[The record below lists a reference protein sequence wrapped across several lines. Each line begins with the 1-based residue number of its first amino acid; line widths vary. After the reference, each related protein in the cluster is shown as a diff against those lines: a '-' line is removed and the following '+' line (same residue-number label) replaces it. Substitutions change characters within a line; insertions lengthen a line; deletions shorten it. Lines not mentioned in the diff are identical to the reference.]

1 MLVVGKFPLIIRLLS
16 ARLAHLSTFF
26 LFTSGGD
33 SDILDRSRAHSDE
46 EDEDEACDVS
56 EQSDDSLSTKSSRIV
71 PSSRRA
77 RTRSTSRHRRSGR
90 RDEEDAGERDRED
103 AISYASRNNERGDRR
118 RSSSRKGSK
127 RTSST
132 KKYGLEN
139 IGPTGTSYSLWTSR
153 KSLKRDHKRKFN
165 RSMCGVLLGVSVVL
179 VVLGILGII
188 GTYSELFNLLA
199 I

>member
-16 ARLAHLSTFF
+16 ARLTHLSTFL
-26 LFTSGGD
+26 LFTSGAD

-46 EDEDEACDVS
+46 EDEDEASDIS

-77 RTRSTSRHRRSGR
+77 RTRSNSRHRRSGR
-90 RDEEDAGERDRED
+90 DEEEAGERDRED

-139 IGPTGTSYSLWTSR
+139 LGPPGTSYSLWTSR

-188 GTYSELFNLLA
+188 GTYSESFNLLA
-199 I
+199 L

>member
-1 MLVVGKFPLIIRLLS
+1 MLVVGKFPLIIRLFP
-16 ARLAHLSTFF
+16 ARASHLSTFL

-33 SDILDRSRAHSDE
+33 SDILDRSRAHSDD
-46 EDEDEACDVS
+46 EDEDEASDVS
-56 EQSDDSLSTKSSRIV
+56 DQSDDSLSTKSSRIV

-77 RTRSTSRHRRSGR
+77 RTRSTSRHRPPGR
-90 RDEEDAGERDRED
+90 PGRGEEEEAGERDRED
-103 AISYASRNNERGDRR
+103 AISYASRKNERGDRH

-127 RTSST
+127 RASST
-132 KKYGLEN
+132 KKYGLES
-139 IGPTGTSYSLWTSR
+139 IGPPGTSYSLWTSR

-188 GTYSELFNLLA
+188 GKNSE
-199 I
+199 